1 MLLSPDLSQI
11 TAHIHERALAYDD
24 AVKHDRHAPAPTFL
38 IDGPSGSGKTTL
50 AAEIEQHWNSAVKLQ
65 VVHMDDLYPGWD
77 GLAEGSA
84 RALAMLTERASGADT
99 HWQRYDWSRGA
110 FAEWHSVDAREPLLL
125 EGCGAIMHESTSLSQ
140 VRIWLEADTELRRE
154 RALSREGE
162 NFAEHWTQW
171 DAQYDNFVALHNPR
185 SLATLEV
192 STNE

>member
-1 MLLSPDLSQI
+1 MLSPDLSQI
-11 TAHIHERALAYDD
+11 TAHIHDRAVAYDA

-84 RALAMLTERASGADT
+84 TALALLHERATGVDT
-99 HWQRYDWSRGA
+99 HWQRYDWA
-110 FAEWHSVDAREPLLL
+110 TEKFTQWHSVDAREPLLI
-125 EGCGAIMHESTSLSQ
+125 EGCGSMALGSESLSQ
-140 VRIWLEADTELRRE
+140 VRIWLDAETELRRE
-154 RALSREGE
+154 RALSRAGE

-171 DAQYDNFVALHNPR
+171 DAQYENFVAVHSPQAL
-185 SLATLEV
+185 STLEV
-192 STNE
+192 FATE